1 MDLIRH
7 ITVCKKP
14 WALQRFESS
23 TPGGNPPASDCE
35 ALRAGRHGQSTSD
48 GNDIKCPDPLQLLHA
63 QEAEKNLVY
72 NFKVIN
78 SVLDK
83 KVFFL
88 REEAKIDG
96 KEKRNNCYF

>member
-1 MDLIRH
+1 LDLIKY
-7 ITVCKKP
+7 ITGCKKP
-14 WALQRFESS
+14 WSLWEFESS

-48 GNDIKCPDPLQLLHA
+48 GNDIKCPDLLQFLYA

-72 NFKVIN
+72 NFKIIN

-83 KVFFL
+83 KASSAW
-88 REEAKIDG
+88 RGGE
-96 KEKRNNCYF
+96 N